1 MMSPVKQLSNILVL
15 RNHLVKIPES
25 KLIEM
30 YSNYDYYLAFLN
42 SLWLLVENDSAFLLF
57 DDSMLKKI
65 LSVIQI
71 YRFDAKDEGVKKE
84 VNDIIDY
91 INGLRSCD
99 EAKKNTLKNNYLAFQ
114 EEKRCATFY
123 STEGLLD
130 SLSYDA
136 IVFSALQNNDM
147 KSIIHD
153 EHYILSLN
161 YLIYMCPEL
170 FKDKEV
176 QQRAI
181 KRLDEANSNARILSP
196 NKKLIKQTKEH
207 LSNINKKEE

>member
-42 SLWLLVENDSAFLLF
+42 SLWLLIENDSAFLLF

-114 EEKRCATFY
+114 EEKRC
-123 STEGLLD
+123 
-130 SLSYDA
+130 
-136 IVFSALQNNDM
+136 
-147 KSIIHD
+147 
-153 EHYILSLN
+153 
-161 YLIYMCPEL
+161 
-170 FKDKEV
+170 
-176 QQRAI
+176 
-181 KRLDEANSNARILSP
+181 
-196 NKKLIKQTKEH
+196 KK
-207 LSNINKKEE
+207 